1 MFALRYTAVIFS
13 EQGNKGGALQERKLI
28 SAESVTEG
36 HPDKLCDQIADA
48 ILDDML
54 RQDPHAHVAVE
65 VCAAT
70 GQFVVFG
77 EVRGEV
83 YTDIPGIVRSV
94 VRNVGYTSSTIG
106 LDADSCGVLV
116 SLTEQSPEINQ
127 GVARIV
133 DKTERVIS
141 CEERYA
147 SQGAGDQGVMFGYA
161 CDETSAYMPLP
172 IYVAHRL
179 AHRLAI
185 VRKNGTVAHLRP
197 DGKTQV
203 TFEYDEQGNAQR
215 LDTVLIST
223 QHDPQV
229 DAQWLKTQLVEHVVN
244 PILQEVL
251 GETVKYDDYRLLV
264 NPTGSFVLGGPAADS
279 GLTGRK
285 IIVDTYGGAAHHGGG
300 AFSGKDPSKVDR
312 SAAYAARWVAKN
324 IVAAGLARKVEI
336 QVAYAIGIADPVSV
350 NVETFNTQSDGVT
363 QDVIVQAVRQV
374 FDLRPAAI
382 IDELDLL
389 RPIYAPTA
397 AYGHFGRLDLLFPWE
412 QTNRVEQLREAVRAL
427 LARS

>member
-1 MFALRYTAVIFS
+1 MEEL
-13 EQGNKGGALQERKLI
+13 KLI

-54 RQDPHAHVAVE
+54 RQDAHAHVAVE
-65 VCAAT
+65 VCASV

-83 YTDIPGIVRSV
+83 YSDIPGILRSV

-106 LDADSCGVLV
+106 LDADSCGVMV
-116 SLTEQSPEINQ
+116 SLTEQSDEINQ
-127 GVARIV
+127 GVTRLDAKSESAASR
-133 DKTERVIS
+133 
-141 CEERYA
+141 EERYA
-147 SQGAGDQGVMFGYA
+147 AQGAGDQGVMFGYA
-161 CDETSAYMPLP
+161 SDETDTLMPLP
-172 IYVAHRL
+172 IYL
-179 AHRLAI
+179 AHRLAQRLSK
-185 VRKNGTVAHLRP
+185 VRKDGVVPHLRP

-203 TFEYDEQGNAQR
+203 TIEYDSKGAPQR

-223 QHDPQV
+223 QHDPEV
-229 DAQWLKTQLVEHVVN
+229 SSDWLKSQLVEHVVK
-244 PILQEVL
+244 PVLDEVL
-251 GETVKYDDYRLLV
+251 AQKVAHDSYRMLV

-324 IVAAGLARKVEI
+324 IVAAGLAHRAEV

-350 NVETFNTQSDGVT
+350 NVETFGTEADGIT
-363 QDVIVQAVRQV
+363 RADIARAVREV

-382 IDELDLL
+382 IDELNLL
-389 RPIYAPTA
+389 RPIYAKTA
-397 AYGHFGRLDLLFPWE
+397 AYGHFGRTDVKFPWE
-412 QTNRVEQLREAVRAL
+412 ETNRTDQL
-427 LARS
+427 LAALNLK

>member
-1 MFALRYTAVIFS
+1 MS
-13 EQGNKGGALQERKLI
+13 EAKLI

-54 RQDPHAHVAVE
+54 RQDSHAHVAVE
-65 VCAAT
+65 VCACV

-83 YTDIPGIVRSV
+83 YTDIPGIVRKV
-94 VRNVGYTSSTIG
+94 VREVGYNSSTVG
-106 LDADSCGVLV
+106 LDADSCGVMV
-116 SLTEQSPEINQ
+116 SLTEQSAEINQ
-127 GVARIV
+127 GVSRLNLESESLSSKE
-133 DKTERVIS
+133 D
-141 CEERYA
+141 RYK

-161 CDETSAYMPLP
+161 SDETDAYMPLP
-172 IYVAHRL
+172 IYL
-179 AHRLAI
+179 AHQLAQRLSY
-185 VRKNGTVAHLRP
+185 VRKAGIVSKLRP

-203 TFEYDEQGNAQR
+203 TIEYDECGNPVR

-223 QHDPQV
+223 QHDPDV
-229 DAQWLKTQLVEHVVN
+229 SPDWLRNQLVKNVVEPVLN
-244 PILQEVL
+244 KVL
-251 GETVKYDDYRLLV
+251 GKNVNHNDYRMLV

-324 IVAAGLARKVEI
+324 LVAAGLAHKVEV
-336 QVAYAIGIADPVSV
+336 QVAYAIGIAEPVSV
-350 NVETFNTQSDGVT
+350 NVETFGTEANGITRSDISK
-363 QDVIVQAVRQV
+363 IVRKV

-389 RPIYAPTA
+389 RPIYSKTS
-397 AYGHFGRLDLLFPWE
+397 AYGHFGRTDVDFPWE
-412 QTNRVEQLREAVRAL
+412 RLNRVDQIKNEVKSLKN
-427 LARS
+427 